1 MTCKITIYAFV
12 TSCCTLLAACGGG
25 GAGSPETGAAQSF
38 STDPNPTVIEAP
50 TGVKVTTSS
59 IPERTGDYR
68 GEANRTWAV
77 LEQAGVKAVAFVTE
91 TEFSVPAEK
100 RGPPAA
106 INYAQSWG
114 IEYLNALGI
123 PREQYVD
130 KTYIAR
136 QNRRF
141 LYYKPKREAE
151 TGKYPLMIILHGYNV
166 SPEFERHANTLGR
179 PDELAERDGFV
190 VVYAN
195 GQQAKGETKSDAFY
209 TNLGTWSSC
218 DPNDPDYFN
227 QIIPELTARGIPI
240 DEDRVYMAGTS
251 AGASAALS
259 AATTLGGKIAGVAA
273 VTPSYYWPAG
283 YKVVY
288 QTDKG
293 PEEHA
298 FDSCGIYTQPPFS
311 VIAIQSLQD
320 PAFADSGTSVTTTRY
335 NTWSADIRRA
345 WRQALNIPETITE
358 TVAIPNTVQEGNGF
372 VGTLTPQVRATRNS
386 QATIYRYPPAPSGAT
401 FEYVEMDHAGH
412 GWPTPRAIDDW
423 HGNVETFGLRNQ
435 DFDAS
440 ELIWAFMKDKRR
452 IR

>member
-1 MTCKITIYAFV
+1 M
-12 TSCCTLLAACGGG
+12 
-25 GAGSPETGAAQSF
+25 
-38 STDPNPTVIEAP
+38 
-50 TGVKVTTSS
+50 
-59 IPERTGDYR
+59 
-68 GEANRTWAV
+68 
-77 LEQAGVKAVAFVTE
+77 
-91 TEFSVPAEK
+91 
-100 RGPPAA
+100 
-106 INYAQSWG
+106 
-114 IEYLNALGI
+114 
-123 PREQYVD
+123 
-130 KTYIAR
+130 
-136 QNRRF
+136 
-141 LYYKPKREAE
+141 
-151 TGKYPLMIILHGYNV
+151 
-166 SPEFERHANTLGR
+166 
-179 PDELAERDGFV
+179 
-190 VVYAN
+190 
-195 GQQAKGETKSDAFY
+195 
-209 TNLGTWSSC
+209 
-218 DPNDPDYFN
+218 
-227 QIIPELTARGIPI
+227 
-240 DEDRVYMAGTS
+240 
-251 AGASAALS
+251 
-259 AATTLGGKIAGVAA
+259 AA